1 VGTGQAETVRMLEIF
16 VASLMIGFSGAVAPG
31 PLSAYILGTGKRRPF
46 LSATALWAGH
56 SVTELFVV
64 GAIAFGFRSVPHLH
78 TVALFG
84 AAVLIVF
91 GALQV
96 RNASTIANNST
107 DDRMPF
113 IVGVAATLS
122 NPYWWIWW
130 LTFGVGFL
138 AMNPSFS
145 EFYLGH
151 ISADLAWF
159 VFLSLLV
166 VKGAHILGPRYK
178 RVVQGSGIA
187 MVIFGLYFMIS
198 LF

>member
-1 VGTGQAETVRMLEIF
+1 MLEIF
-16 VASLMIGFSGAVAPG
+16 VASLLIGFSGAVAPG
-31 PLSAYILGTGKRRPF
+31 PLTAFILGTGKRRPF

-56 SVTELFVV
+56 SVTELLVV
-64 GAIAFGFRSVPHLH
+64 GAIAFGFRSVPHLQII
-78 TVALFG
+78 AIIG

-91 GALQV
+91 GVLQV
-96 RNASTIANNST
+96 RNASAIADKT
-107 DDRMPF
+107 PEDRMPF
-113 IVGVAATLS
+113 VFGVAATLS

-138 AMNPSFS
+138 AVNPSFP

-159 VFLSLLV
+159 ALLSLLV
-166 VKGAHILGPRYK
+166 AKGAHILGPRYK

-198 LF
+198 LFS